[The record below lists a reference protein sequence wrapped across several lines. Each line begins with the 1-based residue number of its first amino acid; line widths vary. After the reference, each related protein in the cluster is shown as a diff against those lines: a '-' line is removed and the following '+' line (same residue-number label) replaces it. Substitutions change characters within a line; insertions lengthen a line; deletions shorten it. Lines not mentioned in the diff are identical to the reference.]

1 MTPLRFCGTIQG
13 MKVVLVV
20 GALASLTALPSA
32 AAAEQTQK
40 PDRTAE
46 AYAQFMLGHRL
57 DEQDDEAGAV
67 AAYKR
72 AMELDPKAA
81 EIPGELAGLYLRQN
95 KVQDAISSAEQALK
109 LSPENREGNRVL
121 GIVNAALADGR
132 RGGENAD
139 KAIEYLE
146 RSIAG
151 QGKEADPNV
160 RATLSRLYVSSG
172 QYDKA
177 IPLLST

>member
-1 MTPLRFCGTIQG
+1 MTPPRFCGTIQG

-20 GALASLTALPSA
+20 GALAASLTAQPRA
-32 AAAEQTQK
+32 EAAEQTQK

-57 DEQDDEAGAV
+57 DDQDDQAGAV

-121 GIVNAALADGR
+121 GI
-132 RGGENAD
+132 
-139 KAIEYLE
+139 
-146 RSIAG
+146 
-151 QGKEADPNV
+151 
-160 RATLSRLYVSSG
+160 
-172 QYDKA
+172 
-177 IPLLST
+177 